1 MAKRGTVKRKSVD
14 HEDHIAKVYSG
25 RRSASSGG
33 ADNDNGDVRT
43 AELLIECKVT
53 GGPGEP
59 IKPLP
64 KFVREMEKITDEA
77 MQEGREPI
85 LALRYFN
92 PESILAD
99 KNGWIDLSVRR
110 TRDDVSYES
119 QVS

>member
-14 HEDHIAKVYSG
+14 HEDHIAKVYKG
-25 RRSASSGG
+25 KRSPSSGG

-43 AELLIECKVT
+43 TELLIECKVT

-64 KFVREMEKITDEA
+64 GFVREMEKITEEA
-77 MQEGREPI
+77 IHEGREPI
-85 LALRYFN
+85 LALRYFD
-92 PESILAD
+92 PDSILSD
-99 KNGWIDLSVRR
+99 RDGWIDLSVRR
-110 TRDDVSYES
+110 TCDDVNYVD